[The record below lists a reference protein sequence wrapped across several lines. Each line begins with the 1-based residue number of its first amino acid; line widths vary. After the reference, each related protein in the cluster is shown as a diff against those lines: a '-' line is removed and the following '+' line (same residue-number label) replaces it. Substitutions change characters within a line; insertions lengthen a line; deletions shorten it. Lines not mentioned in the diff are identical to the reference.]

1 MPQVVFSYK
10 KIMEKKYL
18 NQLLKEKTWFESEG
32 FDAFLPKN
40 KDLIEKEIIEKSSP
54 LNKKITQLSNGW
66 KKIEKGYFEVVKE
79 FGGKELRSI
88 YNCHVSRFGPE
99 GKYMPPNTLFVR
111 LRTKQD
117 RQIAVET
124 VGHEL
129 LHLLFADIFKSKKLD
144 YAEREGVIDALM
156 LQSDLANIFPNY
168 RKQSIGR
175 VRKKLLGYILYNI

>member
-1 MPQVVFSYK
+1 
-10 KIMEKKYL
+10 
-18 NQLLKEKTWFESEG
+18 
-32 FDAFLPKN
+32 
-40 KDLIEKEIIEKSSP
+40 
-54 LNKKITQLSNGW
+54 
-66 KKIEKGYFEVVKE
+66 
-79 FGGKELRSI
+79 
-88 YNCHVSRFGPE
+88 
-99 GKYMPPNTLFVR
+99 MPPNTLFVR